1 MFFNRCQK
9 KLYTQPMPA
18 ISQAFRCFDEVA
30 RRGSV
35 RKASATLHLTAAAVN
50 QQILNLEAQVGQPLF
65 DRLPRGMQ
73 LTVAGE
79 IVLAAVRRSQR
90 DFDNALAQVEDLN
103 ALRHGHVSVGVPHA
117 TAEYLVPQ
125 VIAAMH
131 HRYPDI
137 TFSVRAGI
145 GEELLRHVAQGEIDV
160 AYCLRRTPPAGVEEM
175 RSWAQPLGVVMAPD
189 HPLRMRPR
197 LLRLRDCL
205 AYPLIMMTPD
215 MELRSMLER
224 LGDGALSRIQPMV
237 ETSSIPM
244 ARRLVASGQALA
256 FMLPD
261 NVAEDMAAERLSWR
275 ALHDAGSLLHS
286 CAYQRTGYAMA
297 AAMEMFLTELEHA
310 ADELKANFDTG
321 VSWSIGNLAV

>member
-1 MFFNRCQK
+1 
-9 KLYTQPMPA
+9 MPA

-50 QQILNLEAQVGQPLF
+50 QQILNLEAQVGLPLF

-73 LTVAGE
+73 LTAAGE

-90 DFDNALAQVEDLN
+90 DFDNALAQVEDLQ
-103 ALRHGHVSVGVPHA
+103 ALRRGHVSVGVSHA

-131 HRYPDI
+131 GRYPDI
-137 TFSVRAGI
+137 SFSVRAGI
-145 GEELLRHVAQGEIDV
+145 GEELLRGVAQGEIDV

-175 RSWAQPLGVVMAPD
+175 RSWPLPLGVVMAPD
-189 HPLRMRPR
+189 HPLRTRPR

-205 AYPLIMMTPD
+205 AYPLILMAPD

-224 LGDGALSRIQPMV
+224 LDGGALGQTRPLV
-237 ETSSIPM
+237 ETSSVPM
-244 ARRLVASGQALA
+244 ARRLVARSGALG
-256 FMLPD
+256 FMVPD
-261 NVAEDMAAERLSWR
+261 NVAEDVAAGRLVWR
-275 ALHDAGSLLHS
+275 ALHDAGAQLHS

-297 AAMEMFLTELEHA
+297 AAMEMFLAELERA
-310 ADELKANFDTG
+310 ADELKARFDTG
-321 VSWSIGNLAV
+321 VSWSLGDLAV

>member
-1 MFFNRCQK
+1 
-9 KLYTQPMPA
+9 MPA

-131 HRYPDI
+131 HAIPI
-137 TFSVRAGI
+137 SPSACVPESVKSCCAMWLRA
-145 GEELLRHVAQGEIDV
+145 
-160 AYCLRRTPPAGVEEM
+160 
-175 RSWAQPLGVVMAPD
+175 
-189 HPLRMRPR
+189 
-197 LLRLRDCL
+197 
-205 AYPLIMMTPD
+205 
-215 MELRSMLER
+215 RSMWPTACAEHL
-224 LGDGALSRIQPMV
+224 LPVSRRCAP
-237 ETSSIPM
+237 
-244 ARRLVASGQALA
+244 G
-256 FMLPD
+256 
-261 NVAEDMAAERLSWR
+261 
-275 ALHDAGSLLHS
+275 HS
-286 CAYQRTGYAMA
+286 PW
-297 AAMEMFLTELEHA
+297 
-310 ADELKANFDTG
+310 
-321 VSWSIGNLAV
+321 VW